1 MNDSEARDLLERLLR
16 RIAPEADLEGGGE
29 DEALQDVVDLDSMDM
44 LNLMTALHEET
55 GIEVPEG
62 DYPQLSSISGFVGYV
77 TARR

>member
-16 RIAPEADLEGGGE
+16 RIAPEADLEGAGE
-29 DEALQDVVDLDSMDM
+29 DEALQDLVDLDSMDM